1 MVRGSLIRKRFRAMK
16 SFLMNKL
23 TLKEFSLR
31 LRAVC
36 LDLYLLNV
44 VTRTN
49 TVKDVYFII
58 DGNTKTVYMDKSD
71 GNIFKQL
78 CNYVGTYFDFRTS
91 FHSFLFSI
99 KPILVNFV
107 VEERKMCKANSNIF
121 ILPYSPQHSQ

>member
-1 MVRGSLIRKRFRAMK
+1 
-16 SFLMNKL
+16 MNKL

-44 VTRTN
+44 VTKTN

-58 DGNTKTVYMDKSD
+58 GGNTKTLYMDTSD

-78 CNYVGTYFDFRTS
+78 CNYVGTNFDFRTS

-107 VEERKMCKANSNIF
+107 CVKVEERKICNANLNIF